1 MNFISNLKNTFSSGS
16 FDKEKIVKECMEHIT
31 NCISHGNFE
40 EIENI
45 LNEDFK
51 LSIDDHDILICF
63 LVSSLPA
70 FVEYKNSYIKLYED
84 AFKKFSEAL
93 SFEDATII
101 LFGLDPQSAKNSW
114 KKEIFNLHS

>member
-1 MNFISNLKNTFSSGS
+1 
-16 FDKEKIVKECMEHIT
+16 MEHIT

-45 LNEDFK
+45 LNEDFN

-70 FVEYKNSYIKLYED
+70 FVEYKKSYIKLYDD
-84 AFKKFSEAL
+84 AFKKFSETL
-93 SFEDATII
+93 SIEDATII
-101 LFGLDPQSAKNSW
+101 LFGLDPQRVKNSW